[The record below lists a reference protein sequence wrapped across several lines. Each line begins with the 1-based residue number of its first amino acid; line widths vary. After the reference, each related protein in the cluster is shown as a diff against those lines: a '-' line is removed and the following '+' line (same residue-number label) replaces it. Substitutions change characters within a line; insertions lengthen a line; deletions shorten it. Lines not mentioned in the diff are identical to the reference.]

1 MQADDE
7 MGRSGRR
14 VLSDLAAEADG
25 HGVPIET
32 TLAEGQPAD
41 VLLDEA
47 GDWPADLLAVG
58 TEGHGAL
65 ARAIVGS
72 VADQVVRSAPRPV
85 LTVRGDPAKPPT
97 APIERVVVP
106 TDGSAASRA
115 AAPFAIDLAASTG
128 ARVDLLHAIP
138 PQLEDAARVDRPA
151 AQTRQIREEVVEAA
165 LTPLVEDCR
174 QAGVDH
180 ERVVRRAR
188 AREAIA
194 GYADETDVDVIVM
207 ATHGRSG
214 VERFLLASVTDKVI
228 RSTDTPVVTIRPGDA
243 AWA

>member
-1 MQADDE
+1 
-7 MGRSGRR
+7 
-14 VLSDLAAEADG
+14 
-25 HGVPIET
+25 
-32 TLAEGQPAD
+32 
-41 VLLDEA
+41 
-47 GDWPADLLAVG
+47 
-58 TEGHGAL
+58 
-65 ARAIVGS
+65 
-72 VADQVVRSAPRPV
+72 
-85 LTVRGDPAKPPT
+85 
-97 APIERVVVP
+97 VVVP

-194 GYADETDVDVIVM
+194 GYADERDVDVIVM
-207 ATHGRSG
+207 ATHGRSS
-214 VERFLLASVTDKVI
+214 VERFLLGSVTDKVI